1 VSLAENAF
9 FMGVSFVVILS
20 VAAASSCT
28 ACVYSIYI
36 RWPAIGECSNLLQQ
50 TLLLE
55 VVGDDLDSLLHAG
68 LLAVNVDLCVLGS
81 LVRSADASELLDL
94 ASASLLVETLGVA
107 LLGNLEG
114 DVNVDFDKRNGL
126 VVVVCALSVKRASE
140 VTVGPVGRDEG
151 GDCYGGGVG
160 EELGDLELWC

>member
-1 VSLAENAF
+1 
-9 FMGVSFVVILS
+9 MHYLS
-20 VAAASSCT
+20 
-28 ACVYSIYI
+28 
-36 RWPAIGECSNLLQQ
+36 GLLQQ
-50 TLLLE
+50 ALLSQPS
-55 VVGDDLDSLLHAG
+55 DDLSNTLFDGVLVGLDDNLGVCG
-68 LLAVNVDLCVLGS
+68 LLVGS
-81 LVRSADASELLDL
+81 SDTSELLDL